1 MTMATNA
8 ILPKAE
14 AKMQVRM
21 FGTDVWRDALEM
33 DPFYLPVESYISGSG
48 AALTDGFD
56 ATVLGLVDMICAL
69 DDNKVEYNLVWS
81 DSGFSVKANC
91 PLCDDVFPLAEGF
104 PGDELN
110 EGVNAVCCGC
120 YDG

>member
-1 MTMATNA
+1 MATNA
-8 ILPKAE
+8 TLPKAE
-14 AKMQVRM
+14 AKMQIRLM
-21 FGTDVWRDALEM
+21 GTDTWRDMLEI
-33 DPFYLPVESYISGSG
+33 DPFMLPFENTGGG
-48 AALTDGFD
+48 APILTDSFNAD
-56 ATVLGLVDMICAL
+56 VLGLVDMICAL
-69 DDNKVEYNLVWS
+69 DDRDAEYNLVWS

-120 YDG
+120 YDA